1 MSQSTQ
7 TAPTVTADSS
17 FLAALR
23 EKFEGAELGPP
34 QHGRYAVNEPM
45 ISHWCDAMDD
55 RNPVYTDAEQAAAS
69 VHGGI
74 VAPPAMLQAWIMN
87 GLAPRPQD
95 VVAEIKAAMAEQG
108 FTSVVATNCEQE
120 YFRYLRP
127 GDTIVAK
134 GVVESIS
141 DEKHTGLG
149 DGHFVTTRTTLFDQS
164 GEKVGTHLFRVI
176 CFRPRTRATAE
187 PAAPVQP
194 TEQARPAQAQPAQTQ
209 PAESAGTVEG
219 AAASYPFVR
228 PAVNEDT
235 EFFWAGTARGELLIQ
250 RCTGC
255 QTLRH
260 PPMPMCP
267 HCHSL
272 DWDTVRS
279 TGNGSLYS
287 YVVFHH
293 PLPKGVTAPYVVALA
308 DLDEGVRLVANLES
322 VAPDDVRIG
331 MPLTVEFVTVDEN
344 LTVPRFRPAGA

>member
-1 MSQSTQ
+1 VSQSTQ
-7 TAPTVTADSS
+7 AAPTATADPS

-55 RNPVYTDAEQAAAS
+55 QNPVYTDADQAAAS
-69 VHGGI
+69 IHGGI

-95 VVAEIKAAMAEQG
+95 KVAEIKAAMAEQS

-127 GDTIVAK
+127 GDTVIAK

-149 DGHFVTTRTTLFDQS
+149 DGHFVTTRTTLFDQA
-164 GEKVGTHLFRVI
+164 GEKVGTHVFRII
-176 CFRPRTRATAE
+176 CFRPRAKPVEATS
-187 PAAPVQP
+187 PAASPVEA
-194 TEQARPAQAQPAQTQ
+194 TT
-209 PAESAGTVEG
+209 PAE
-219 AAASYPFVR
+219 AAPYPFVR

-235 EFFWAGTARGELLIQ
+235 EFFWEGTAKGELLIQ

-272 DWDTVRS
+272 EWDTVRS
-279 TGNGSLYS
+279 TGTGSLHS

-293 PLPKGVTAPYVVALA
+293 PLPKGVTEPYVVALA
-308 DLDEGVRLVANLES
+308 DLDEGVRLVANLDG
-322 VAPDDVRIG
+322 VAPDEVRIG
-331 MPLTVEFVTVDEN
+331 MPLAVEFVQVDET